1 MSILMDALKQQQNIT
16 ASTAVSGRVAPF
28 WLGVLAGAAVLS
40 LALAAGYWLGTKQSS
55 VAAAVPAQQ
64 TEPATVASQQQILAA
79 LSEVPV
85 ATRSDA
91 AASEEAAAA
100 EPAVVSQSVPAEPE
114 PMNIAAEPEARPA
127 RPSMPSL
134 DELEA
139 TEVSAELQQRFSQVM
154 DELEQFGQ
162 RREQVRVHD
171 APARDISE
179 LAPQVQHQL
188 PPMRFEA
195 HVFASVPSRRWVK
208 VNGRTLQQGQWL
220 STDIQ
225 VVEIHPN
232 HVVLRYRQQEFSMA
246 ALSEWPG

>member
-1 MSILMDALKQQQNIT
+1 MSILMDALKQQQNIAANTT
-16 ASTAVSGRVAPF
+16 ASNRVAPF
-28 WLGVLAGAAVLS
+28 WLGVLAGAAILS
-40 LALAAGYWLGTKQSS
+40 LALAAGYWLGTQQTP
-55 VAAAVPAQQ
+55 AAAMGSGQS
-64 TEPATVASQQQILAA
+64 TEPVVVASQQQILAA

-85 ATRSDA
+85 TTSESKVVEPVAATERTA
-91 AASEEAAAA
+91 TI
-100 EPAVVSQSVPAEPE
+100 EPVTVGPE
-114 PMNIAAEPEARPA
+114 PLVIAAEPESRPA
-127 RPSMPSL
+127 RAALPSL

-139 TEVSAELQQRFSQVM
+139 TEVSAELQQRFSQVV
-154 DELEQFGQ
+154 DELEQAGQ
-162 RREQVRVHD
+162 RREHVRVHD

-179 LAPQVQHQL
+179 LAPQVQQQL

-246 ALSEWPG
+246 ALSEWSR

>member
-1 MSILMDALKQQQNIT
+1 MSILMDALKQQQNMAT
-16 ASTAVSGRVAPF
+16 SSVPASRVAPF
-28 WLGVLAGAAVLS
+28 WLGVLVGAAVLS
-40 LALAAGYWLGTKQSS
+40 LALAAGYWLGT
-55 VAAAVPAQQ
+55 QQ
-64 TEPATVASQQQILAA
+64 GPTGTTEPVKHTEPVAVASQQQILAA
-79 LSEVPV
+79 LSEIPL
-85 ATRSDA
+85 AD
-91 AASEEAAAA
+91 ASESAPAELAVAA
-100 EPAVVSQSVPAEPE
+100 ERTTVSEPVPAEPE
-114 PMNIAAEPEARPA
+114 PPIIAAEPQSRPA
-127 RPSMPSL
+127 RAALPSL
-134 DELEA
+134 DELEV
-139 TEVSAELQQRFSQVM
+139 TEVSAELQQRFSQVV
-154 DELEQFGQ
+154 DELEQAGQ
-162 RREQVRVHD
+162 RREHVRMHD

-179 LAPQVQHQL
+179 LAPQLQQQV